1 MNQEE
6 IETMNRPIMS
16 TEIETMIENLP
27 PKKSPGP
34 DGLIGRFYQTF
45 RDESMLILLKLF
57 QKVAEEGKLS
67 N

>member
-1 MNQEE
+1 
-6 IETMNRPIMS
+6 MNRPIMS

-34 DGLIGRFYQTF
+34 DGLISRFYQTF

>member
-1 MNQEE
+1 
-6 IETMNRPIMS
+6 MNRPIMS